1 VPTRLTP
8 PTSKNPTSSGS
19 VIMSPQSS
27 GTAPRAGPRRPAPTS
42 RRVPVRPLDDGT
54 TELVRVIQFVWRA
67 GRVTQPV
74 LMVERELLN

>member
-1 VPTRLTP
+1 
-8 PTSKNPTSSGS
+8 
-19 VIMSPQSS
+19 
-27 GTAPRAGPRRPAPTS
+27 
-42 RRVPVRPLDDGT
+42 VRPLDDGT